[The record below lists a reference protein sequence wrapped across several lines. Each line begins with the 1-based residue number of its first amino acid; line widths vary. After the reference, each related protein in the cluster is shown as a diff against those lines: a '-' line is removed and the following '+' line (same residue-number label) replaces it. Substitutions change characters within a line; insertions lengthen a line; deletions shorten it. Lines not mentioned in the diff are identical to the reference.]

1 MADNLTGTSAH
12 RLVGERGV
20 AGGGNF
26 WRRAKKYRLY
36 YVLAIPGILYFL
48 IFKYL
53 PMIGIIIAFK
63 DFSPFAGLHGIIN
76 GPWVGFKHF
85 VTFFDSY
92 YFWSILSNTLIIST
106 LKLITGFP
114 AAIVLALLINEVVNT
129 AYKRIVQTISYL
141 PHFLSWVIVTGLTIN
156 MLSPA
161 GGVVNQVI
169 EAFGGKPILFLGN
182 PHYFRGVLV
191 VFDLWKSV
199 GWSTIII
206 LATIATVNPE
216 MYESAIVDGANKFQ
230 QIWYITLPSIST
242 VVVILLILRI
252 GHIMQ
257 AGFEQILLL
266 YNPSVYQVADII
278 DTYVYR
284 VGLNQLK
291 FAFAAAVGLFK
302 AVIALVLVIGAN
314 TAAKKLDQEG
324 IW

>member
-1 MADNLTGTSAH
+1 MADHLTATTKYIAPGK
-12 RLVGERGV
+12 RRQE
-20 AGGGNF
+20 AGGF
-26 WRRAKKYRLY
+26 LRRASKYRLY
-36 YVLAIPGILYFL
+36 YLLAVPGIVYFV

-63 DFSPFAGLHGIIN
+63 DFSPFGGLKGIIA
-76 GPWVGFKHF
+76 GPWVGLKHF
-85 VTFFDSY
+85 ITFFNSY
-92 YFWSILSNTLIIST
+92 YFWSILGNTLIISF

-114 AAIVLALLINEVVNT
+114 AAIVLALLINEVAHT
-129 AYKRIVQTISYL
+129 WYKRLVQTISYL

-156 MLSPA
+156 MLSPE
-161 GGVVNQVI
+161 GGVVNQI
-169 EAFGGKPILFLGN
+169 IRAFGGKPILFLGN

-191 VFDLWKSV
+191 IFDLWKSV

-216 MYESAIVDGANKFQ
+216 MYESAIVDGANRFQ
-230 QIWYITLPSIST
+230 QVRYITLPSIST

-252 GHIMQ
+252 GHIME

-284 VGLNQLK
+284 MGLDQLK

-302 AVIALVLVIGAN
+302 AVIALVLVVAAN
-314 TAAKKLDQEG
+314 TAAKKFEQEG